1 MPKYLVAGSYT
12 REGVAGILAKGG
24 SSRRDAAAAAVSSLG
39 GQLEWLYFAFGDRDI
54 VLIVDVPND
63 EAAAAVSM
71 TVNASGAVTIKTT
84 PLLTPEQVDEAARR
98 SVEYRPPGS

>member
-1 MPKYLVAGSYT
+1 MF
-12 REGVAGILAKGG
+12 AGILAKGG
-24 SSRRDAAAAAVSSLG
+24 SSRRDAAAAAVASLG
-39 GQLEWLYFAFGDRDI
+39 GQLECLYFAFGDRDI